1 MNTIRDFATWRL
13 IIWSVMFI
21 GIVLFFSCGGDDE
34 PKSDITLSDLDN
46 RLDDIEDEIATLR
59 NDVAKGNIQLIEGAK
74 PIDPREPTEVIQDL
88 TGGLP
93 PTGEPTGEP
102 VNTPVQGV
110 PVFGEGRIVFTL
122 HGNDGADDG
131 IYIMGSNGAGKS
143 AVVLPEVSFR
153 APALSPDGQHI
164 AYAAGHPLAIYIRHI
179 ESGREFHLT
188 EDDGFNPAWSPDG
201 RQIAYDDGSNLY
213 ISTVDMASPQVVKIT
228 HDGNFNTMPT
238 WSPDGRQIAFASI
251 LDGNYN
257 IFTID
262 VDGRNRI
269 RLTNNPSDD
278 EHPDW
283 SPDGQQIA
291 FMSHRHGTWDI
302 FVVHTRTFVETQL
315 TDSQGDYR
323 EPSWSP
329 DGGKIAFS
337 EEAEGEIYTI
347 DADGTDL
354 TNITNSAEYEG
365 SPNW

>member
-1 MNTIRDFATWRL
+1 MKRL
-13 IIWSVMFI
+13 LLVVACIVISLMF
-21 GIVLFFSCGGDDE
+21 GGCGGDDE

-59 NDVAKGNIQLIEGAK
+59 DDVAKGNIQLIEGAK

-122 HGNDGADDG
+122 HGNDGADNG

-153 APALSPDGQHI
+153 TPALSPDGQHI

-188 EDDGFNPAWSPDG
+188 EDDGLNPAWSPDG

-228 HDGNFNTMPT
+228 HDGNFNTNPT
-238 WSPDGRQIAFASI
+238 WSPNGRQIAFDSI
-251 LDGNYN
+251 LDGDYN
-257 IFTID
+257 IFAINA
-262 VDGRNRI
+262 DGTNRI
-269 RLTNNPSDD
+269 RLTNHPADD
-278 EHPDW
+278 ERPDW
-283 SPDGQQIA
+283 SPNGEYIA

-302 FVVHTRTFVETQL
+302 YIVNTRTFVDTQL
-315 TDSQGDYR
+315 TDSHGNYQD
-323 EPSWSP
+323 PSWSP
-329 DGGKIAFS
+329 DGTKIALS
-337 EEAEGEIYTI
+337 NDGDIYTI
-347 DADGTDL
+347 NADGTDL
-354 TNITNSAEYEG
+354 MNITNSPDHEDSAD
-365 SPNW
+365 WR